1 MSMDDPP
8 LIEASLL
15 KGLSEAERAEA
26 LAAAAA
32 AKRAEERAEQRA
44 LQRALERKE
53 RERQAEKEREEQLEQ
68 ERRKKRGLFDNDG
81 GGNGSRTGENG
92 GGKVQFISRKR
103 RAEMKLE
110 NQSNGPAVTTDTRN
124 EISSKTSSNGHSL
137 DRNRKD
143 NTSNRR
149 DRHQLTTAELKSIK
163 KTYLGEK
170 ALHDEDTLRQQQL
183 EKQRRSR
190 QKKKITFKFEWDA
203 SEDTSAGS
211 DVLPQLHRLKRDR
224 RNMPNRSKSSSSN
237 ADTILND
244 VSTKPLH
251 KMTSRD
257 WRILRENY
265 DISVRGGKA
274 PPPLRNFRESSCANV
289 PPIHKTLL
297 YAIEKVMKYKAPS
310 PIQRQAIPIGLQR
323 RDLIGIAETGSGS
336 E

>member
-1 MSMDDPP
+1 MDDPP
-8 LIEASLL
+8 LIEPSLL
-15 KGLSEAERAEA
+15 KGLSDAERAEA
-26 LAAAAA
+26 LATAAA

-53 RERQAEKEREEQLEQ
+53 RERQAEREREAQMEE
-68 ERRKKRGLFDNDG
+68 ERRKKRSLFNSSG
-81 GGNGSRTGENG
+81 GGNGSLTGKDG
-92 GGKVQFISRKR
+92 GNKVQFISRKR
-103 RAEMKLE
+103 RAEMKLQSTGSSVTRDKE
-110 NQSNGPAVTTDTRN
+110 SSSKAASNG
-124 EISSKTSSNGHSL
+124 ISI

-143 NTSNRR
+143 NVPKRWNN
-149 DRHQLTTAELKSIK
+149 HQLTTAELNSIK

-170 ALHDEDTLRQQQL
+170 ALHDEESLRQQQL

-203 SEDTSAGS
+203 SEDTSTGD
-211 DVLPQLHRLKRDR
+211 DVLPQLQRQKRDR
-224 RNMPNRSKSSSSN
+224 RNMPNRSKSSTS
-237 ADTILND
+237 ADDILTN

-289 PPIHKTLL
+289 PPIHPTLL

-336 E
+336 K